1 MPLSETV
8 EYQYRELNDF
18 LQKSLSSKKDES
30 SPNITLNSLE
40 VKIDDIKTQLD
51 SSLKEYI
58 IELVYVDEKGRLVKN
73 TNDENVS
80 IIQQP
85 PLAIN
90 IDQLQQLVIVK
101 EKLDSSLV
109 HLYRTKKENDKII
122 L

>member
-8 EYQYRELNDF
+8 EYRQLNDF

-58 IELVYVDEKGRLVKN
+58 IELVYVDEKGRLVKKLMMK
-73 TNDENVS
+73 T
-80 IIQQP
+80 
-85 PLAIN
+85 
-90 IDQLQQLVIVK
+90 LV
-101 EKLDSSLV
+101 LFNNNL
-109 HLYRTKKENDKII
+109 
-122 L
+122 